1 MNISVAFLSTARFY
15 SANPYESSKSHG
27 EKMIITSEDSEN
39 EALLNVAKL
48 MVVAARTAPKAQ
60 GEDKIKAAVVTGSEK
75 DELANTMEQ
84 LGRKRDSENVR
95 ASGAVV
101 LLGVDF
107 GKPIE
112 DWINFQAKLID
123 LGIAL
128 GSAVKV
134 ASELN
139 VDNRIMYSI
148 GRAAKKM
155 KLLKADEIQGIPLSI
170 KGKNIFFDRKT

>member
-1 MNISVAFLSTARFY
+1 
-15 SANPYESSKSHG
+15 
-27 EKMIITSEDSEN
+27 MIITSEHSESD
-39 EALLNVAKL
+39 ALLNIAKL

-60 GEDKIKAAVVTGSEK
+60 GEDTIKAAIITGIEK
-75 DELANTMEQ
+75 DELASVMEQ
-84 LGRKRDSENVR
+84 MGKIRDSKNVR
-95 ASGAVV
+95 DSGAVV

-112 DWINFQAKLID
+112 DWINFKAKLID

-139 VDNRIMYSI
+139 VDNRIMHSI
-148 GRAAKKM
+148 GIAATKM
-155 KLLKADEIQGIPLSI
+155 ELLKADEIEGIPLSI
-170 KGKNIFFDRKT
+170 KGKSIFFDRKN